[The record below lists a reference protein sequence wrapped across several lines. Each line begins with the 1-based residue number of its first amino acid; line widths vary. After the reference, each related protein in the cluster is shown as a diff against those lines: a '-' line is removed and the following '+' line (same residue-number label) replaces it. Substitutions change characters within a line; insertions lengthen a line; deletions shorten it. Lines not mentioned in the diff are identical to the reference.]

1 MPDIIDPQVRRFS
14 NEEARVV
21 ADRATEYY
29 YKAVAFLDEWDA
41 TGMGA
46 LIPDTVDRIIDRD
59 QDDGRTWITGAIVH
73 GLHDHL
79 AVMVADMEA
88 NNNAKL
94 NVLLQIEVNG
104 SP

>member
-1 MPDIIDPQVRRFS
+1 MPDITNPQVRRFA

-29 YKAVAFLDEWDA
+29 YKAKAFLDEWDA

-46 LIPDTVDRIIDRD
+46 LVPNTADIIIDRD
-59 QDDGRTWITGAIVH
+59 QDDGRAWITGAMVH

-79 AVMVADMEA
+79 AVMIADLEA
-88 NNNAKL
+88 NTNAKL